1 MSKIAKIDSK
11 GLLNV
16 NAPIYD
22 AIKKEKSWELLK
34 NDQDV
39 YIEIRKGN
47 IIDAYYQGGRIVE
60 FRYDKSEKRIKRA
73 THPKYLGHY
82 NCEEN
87 EYYTKRADGTYSP
100 KYLECDLNE
109 STIKDI
115 KERIAKY
122 YTKDDSSEEN
132 TSEKKRQGELIV
144 SNRKEYIDSEFA
156 YRMYEDG
163 RNTIRFDL
171 VKIQGDE
178 IIVEELKMIRDSR
191 LNSTTKPE
199 VITQLGNYKKFIEEN
214 KDELLEYFKKLYK
227 IKRSLSLLKEPMED
241 IELDKLKLRE
251 SPRLIIA
258 LDDDYRQIKEGNVP
272 KGMNRKAERLKNI
285 EMNLEGIDY
294 ILI

>member
-60 FRYDKSEKRIKRA
+60 FRYDKSEKRIKRS

-100 KYLECDLNE
+100 KYQECNLNE

-115 KERIAKY
+115 KEGIAQH
-122 YTKDDSSEEN
+122 YTKDEN

-178 IIVEELKMIRDSR
+178 IIVEELKMIGDSR

-199 VITQLGNYKKFIEEN
+199 VIMQLINYERFIKEN
-214 KDELLEYFKKLYK
+214 KDELLIYFKKLYK

-272 KGMNRKAERLKNI
+272 KGMNRKAERLKKI
-285 EMNLEGIDY
+285 EKNLKDY
-294 ILI
+294 SIKYELI